1 MQSFSLNMTLVLIAA
16 TCLVSYFAWQ
26 DRALLDKLMLWPPA
40 IARRGEWYR
49 LLSYGFVHADGAH
62 LLFNMITLYFFGGLV
77 ERLFAIQLGP
87 VGYVLFYLGG
97 IVASILPTYTRH
109 RDDPS
114 YRSLGASGAV
124 SAVLFTFILVQP
136 WSLIFIF
143 FIPCPAIVYGVLYVG
158 YSIWMDRR
166 GQDNV
171 NHSAH
176 LWGAAYGVAVSLVIE
191 PRLFG
196 VFLER
201 LFNPSF
207 NY

>member
-26 DRALLDKLMLWPPA
+26 DRRLLDKLMLWPPA

>member
-26 DRALLDKLMLWPPA
+26 DRSLLDKLMLWPPA

-77 ERLFAIQLGP
+77 ERLFAVQLGP
-87 VGYVLFYLGG
+87 IGYVLFYLGG
-97 IVASILPTYTRH
+97 IVVSILPTYTRH

-176 LWGAAYGVAVSLVIE
+176 LWGAAYGIAVSLVIE
-191 PRLFG
+191 PRLLG
-196 VFLER
+196 VFLSR

-207 NY
+207 NF